1 MAIITSS
8 NLAKSHGATSVLR
21 SVTFSVESAEK
32 VALIGR
38 NGSGKT
44 TLLRLLGG
52 LEDPDS
58 GSVSRARWA
67 KVGYLAQI
75 PTGPGDVAVVS
86 HVLSGAADVHAFE
99 ARLRELEH
107 LMADPG
113 VHDDPLRLA
122 EVMNEYGQVR
132 QHFEHAGGFALDARA
147 RAVLGGLGFPE
158 AWLTSALATLSG
170 GWRGRAELARVLLGE
185 PDLLLLDEP
194 TNHLDLTATEW
205 LEEYLRAFPG
215 AAIIVSHD
223 RRLLDVVTTR
233 TLELEGGSV
242 TAFPGPYSKY
252 TTLKT
257 QQAEQQAEA
266 YRRHQEEVERLEA
279 FIRRYHAGVRAGQ
292 AKSRAKRLAR
302 LTASPAPPQTEM
314 PVMRPAAREVPLS
327 GRVVVRLQDV
337 GKRYGETD
345 ILTDVDF
352 EIYRAERIGL
362 LGANGVGKTTL
373 LKVIAGMEPPSRGR
387 VTVGHGVRAHYFA
400 QEPTAD
406 LSGERTVL
414 ETVLAD
420 RPMTPEQ
427 VRTYLGRFLFSGED
441 VFKRVSMLSGGEH
454 QRLSLATLLLDRP
467 NVLLLDEPTN
477 HLDIPSREALEAAL
491 LEFSGTLIV
500 ATHDRYLLERVAT
513 RILTVAGG
521 RVTDFRGTYGEL
533 RARRSPSVH
542 RGGQPRR
549 PAPADRPRPGRT
561 GRPQAPTFDQ
571 LAGQIAAMERELADA
586 GRQLGDP
593 ELYRDG
599 ERTKATRARYERA
612 QQQLDDLYRQLASL
626 ESEDS

>member
-1 MAIITSS
+1 M
-8 NLAKSHGATSVLR
+8 LR
-21 SVTFSVESAEK
+21 SVTFSVESVEK

-44 TLLRLLGG
+44 TLLRLLAG

-58 GSVSRARWA
+58 GSVSRSRWA

-75 PTGPGDVAVVS
+75 PTGPGDISVLS
-86 HVLSGAADVHAFE
+86 HVLSGAADVHALE
-99 ARLRELEH
+99 ARLRELEQ

-113 VHDDPLRLA
+113 VHDDPLRLT
-122 EVMNEYGQVR
+122 EVMDEYGQVR
-132 QHFEHAGGFALDARA
+132 HHFEHAGGFALDARA
-147 RAVLGGLGFPE
+147 REVLGGLGFPE
-158 AWLTSALATLSG
+158 AWLMSALAALSG
-170 GWRGRAELARVLLGE
+170 GWRVRAELARVLLGE

-194 TNHLDLTATEW
+194 TNHLDLAATEW

-233 TLELEGGSV
+233 TLELEAGSV
-242 TAFPGPYSKY
+242 AAFPGSYSKY
-252 TTLKT
+252 ATLKA
-257 QQAEQQAEA
+257 QQVEQQAEA

-314 PVMRPAAREVPLS
+314 PVMRPPAREVPLS
-327 GRVVVRLQDV
+327 GHVVVRLQDV

-345 ILTDVDF
+345 ILSHVDL
-352 EIYRAERIGL
+352 EVYRAERIGL

-373 LKVIAGMEPPSRGR
+373 LRVIAGIEPPSRGR
-387 VTVGHGVRAHYFA
+387 VTVGHGVRARYFA

-406 LSGERTVL
+406 LDDEHTVL

-441 VFKRVSMLSGGEH
+441 VFKRVSMLSGGER
-454 QRLSLATLLLDRP
+454 QRLSLATLVLDRP

-521 RVTDFRGTYGEL
+521 RVIDFRGTYGEL
-533 RARRSPSVH
+533 RAKRSPSVH
-542 RGGQPRR
+542 RAGPPRR
-549 PAPADRPRPGRT
+549 PSPADRPRQGRT
-561 GRPQAPTFDQ
+561 GRSQAPTFDQ
-571 LAGQIAAMERELADA
+571 LAGEIAATERELADA
-586 GRQLGDP
+586 GRQLSDP

-599 ERTKATRARYERA
+599 ARTKATRARYERA
-612 QQQLDDLYRQLASL
+612 QQQLDDLYRQLAAL
-626 ESEDS
+626 ESADT

>member
-1 MAIITSS
+1 MAILTSS
-8 NLAKSHGATSVLR
+8 DLAKSHGAAPVLR

-44 TLLRLLGG
+44 TLLRLLAG

-75 PTGPGDVAVVS
+75 PTESGDVSVWS
-86 HVLSGAADVHAFE
+86 HVLSGAADVHALE
-99 ARLRELEH
+99 VRLRELEQ

-113 VHDDPLRLA
+113 VHADPLRLA
-122 EVMNEYGQVR
+122 EVMDEYGQVR
-132 QHFEHAGGFALDARA
+132 HHFEHAGGFALDARA

-158 AWLTSALATLSG
+158 AWLTSTLATLSG
-170 GWRGRAELARVLLGE
+170 GWRVRAELARVLLSE

-194 TNHLDLTATEW
+194 TNHLDLAATEW

-215 AAIIVSHD
+215 AVIIVSHD

-233 TLELEGGSV
+233 TLELEAGSV
-242 TAFPGPYSKY
+242 TAYPGAYSKY
-252 TTLKT
+252 ATLKA
-257 QQAEQQAEA
+257 QQDEQQAEA

-279 FIRRYHAGVRAGQ
+279 FIRRYHAGQRAGQ

-302 LTASPAPPQTEM
+302 LTASPAPPQKEM

-327 GRVVVRLQDV
+327 GHVVVRLRGV

-345 ILTDVDF
+345 ILSDVDLEF
-352 EIYRAERIGL
+352 YRAERIGL

-373 LKVIAGMEPPSRGR
+373 LKVIAGIEPPSRGR
-387 VTVGHGVRAHYFA
+387 VTLGSGVRAQYFA
-400 QEPTAD
+400 QEPTSD
-406 LSGERTVL
+406 LNGERNVL

-441 VFKRVSMLSGGEH
+441 VFKRVSMLSGGER
-454 QRLSLATLLLDRP
+454 QRLSLAMLLLDRP

-500 ATHDRYLLERVAT
+500 ATHDRYLLERLVT
-513 RILTVAGG
+513 RILTVADAQ
-521 RVTDFRGTYGEL
+521 VTDFRGTYGEL
-533 RARRSPSVH
+533 RAKRSPLVHRGVQPRRSP
-542 RGGQPRR
+542 
-549 PAPADRPRPGRT
+549 PAPRPRPGRI
-561 GRPQAPTFDQ
+561 GRPQALTFDQ
-571 LAGQIAAMERELADA
+571 LAAQIAAMERELADA

-599 ERTKATRARYERA
+599 ERTKATRARYARA
-612 QQQLDDLYRQLASL
+612 QQQLDDLYRQLAAL
-626 ESEDS
+626 ESVDS